1 MNASL
6 RRGQLSAVVDAVMT
20 MLRALSPLMLLWV
33 GTFQVLNGGMSL
45 GTMLALIA
53 LATAFLEP
61 LSSLVSNGERMQ
73 LAAAHLERISD
84 VVSAE
89 PEQDPRRVQ
98 DAPRLTGRIEFRNV
112 SFRYDPNAPF
122 VLRNISFSV
131 EQGHKVALVG
141 RTGSGKSTLA
151 MLLLG
156 LYEPTEGEILLDG
169 IPLRRL
175 NYRAIRSQFGVV
187 LQEPFLFS
195 GSLRQ
200 NIAFGHPDL
209 GFDAVV
215 EAAQLAEIQM
225 EIEQMPMGY
234 ETRIAEGGIG
244 LSGGQRQRVSLAR
257 ALARKPAVLLMD
269 EATSHLDVV
278 TERRVERN
286 LSQRACTRLVI
297 AHRLS
302 TICDADQILVLEGGV
317 IAERGSHEELVSR
330 NGCYATLVSSQMELA
345 QGRVTCGAR

>member
-1 MNASL
+1 
-6 RRGQLSAVVDAVMT
+6 
-20 MLRALSPLMLLWV
+20 
-33 GTFQVLNGGMSL
+33 
-45 GTMLALIA
+45 
-53 LATAFLEP
+53 
-61 LSSLVSNGERMQ
+61 
-73 LAAAHLERISD
+73 
-84 VVSAE
+84 
-89 PEQDPRRVQ
+89 
-98 DAPRLTGRIEFRNV
+98 
-112 SFRYDPNAPF
+112 
-122 VLRNISFSV
+122 
-131 EQGHKVALVG
+131 
-141 RTGSGKSTLA
+141 

-244 LSGGQRQRVSLAR
+244 LSGGQRQRLSLAR

>member
-1 MNASL
+1 
-6 RRGQLSAVVDAVMT
+6 
-20 MLRALSPLMLLWV
+20 
-33 GTFQVLNGGMSL
+33 
-45 GTMLALIA
+45 
-53 LATAFLEP
+53 
-61 LSSLVSNGERMQ
+61 MQ